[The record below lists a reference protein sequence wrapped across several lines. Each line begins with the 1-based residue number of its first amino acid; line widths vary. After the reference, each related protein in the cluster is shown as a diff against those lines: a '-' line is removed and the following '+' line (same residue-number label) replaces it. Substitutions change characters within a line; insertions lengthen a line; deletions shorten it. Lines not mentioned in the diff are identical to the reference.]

1 MDEELLGSTAPTG
14 TPPAGPNLHDWNTA
28 LAAPAPDVAGFD
40 VAGPDDA
47 SLSGTTDTEPGPE
60 TGAAAGTPGRSRP
73 RVSRGTHPGQPRSG
87 PSVRQ
92 PPWRDPAE
100 LPGVQHAHTGAFGD
114 KLRVLEDA
122 AGMVQAVLESIDLD
136 ALSDAEVVAFTQMV
150 EHAGRP
156 VDAARVGAAT
166 VVGYRSRPGL
176 GRDSMAWRLGASHQN
191 DLLTRLTLASRQ
203 EMKRRLALG
212 EKVAPRVLGGQVL
225 EPEFPAVA
233 AALRAGELGVDAAE
247 AIVKGLTDYKVHGRF
262 DADQADVESAEIG
275 LVERATGSVFD
286 RIPGLGDTDPSDADA
301 GTDTSTD
308 SDVESEVG
316 VGARSGFTGPIR
328 RLRDSDGFTYP
339 ADDLRPM
346 AVRMQ
351 ALLNPDG
358 LAPNAPKLEATS
370 TISFG
375 ELTRGLH
382 PLRGGVTPEL
392 KGVIQNLFNTFQSA
406 RSAPRFPSAEEQQ
419 RIEAGE
425 LVPGELIDERT
436 GGEKRADILR
446 GILVQVAQDPR
457 TPTMGGMPPTVMVHV
472 NALDL
477 LTQSGV
483 GWIDGVD
490 GPISMKTI
498 NQMIDNGGFQPIFLG
513 STGAVLGL
521 GSKARCFTPMQRK
534 MITARDGGCIIPGC
548 DCPPQWTEVHHVIP
562 WQTGGKTT
570 VGNGVL
576 LCWYHHHNIDTA
588 GWRIRMVAGLPQVK
602 APHWIDPT
610 GTWRT
615 PEKHRAHDP
624 ETRRQDE

>member
-1 MDEELLGSTAPTG
+1 MDEELLGSTTPTG
-14 TPPAGPNLHDWNTA
+14 TPPAGTNPHDWNTA
-28 LAAPAPDVAGFD
+28 LAAPAPDVTGLDA
-40 VAGPDDA
+40 AGPDAGNLGGPSDTDA
-47 SLSGTTDTEPGPE
+47 GR
-60 TGAAAGTPGRSRP
+60 PGRTRA
-73 RVSRGTHPGQPRSG
+73 RGSRGTHPGHPRSG
-87 PSVRQ
+87 PSVGQ
-92 PPWRDPAE
+92 PVWRDPAE
-100 LPGVQHAHTGAFGD
+100 LPGVQRAHTGAFGD

-122 AGMVQAVLESIDLD
+122 AGMVQAVLASIDLD

-233 AALRAGELGVDAAE
+233 AALKAGELGVDAAE
-247 AIVKGLTDYKVHGRF
+247 NIVKGLTDFKVHGRF
-262 DADQADVESAEIG
+262 DADQADVESAEIS

-286 RIPGLGDTDPSDADA
+286 RIPGPGESEPDTDTEP
-301 GTDTSTD
+301 
-308 SDVESEVG
+308 G
-316 VGARSGFTGPIR
+316 VGGGVPSGFTGPIR

-339 ADDLRPM
+339 ADDLRPL

-358 LAPNAPKLEATS
+358 LAPNETTLEATS

-375 ELTRGLH
+375 ELARGLH

-406 RSAPRFPSAEEQQ
+406 RSAPAFPSAEEQQ

-425 LVPGELIDERT
+425 LVPGEVIDERT

-472 NALDL
+472 NAADL
-477 LTQSGV
+477 LAQAGV
-483 GWIDGVD
+483 GWIDGID
-490 GPISMKTI
+490 GPISMRTI
-498 NQMIDNGGFQPIFLG
+498 NQMIDNGGFQPIFFG
-513 STGAVLGL
+513 GTGAVLGL
-521 GSKARCFTPMQRK
+521 GNKARCFSPMQRK

-562 WQTGGKTT
+562 WQTGGKTD
-570 VGNGVL
+570 VSNGVL
-576 LCWYHHHNIDTA
+576 LCWYHHHTIDTA
-588 GWRIRMVAGLPQVK
+588 GWKIRMVHGLPQVK

-610 GTWRT
+610 GKWRT
-615 PEKHRAHDP
+615 PERHRAHDP
-624 ETRRQDE
+624 ETRRHDERQDE